1 MSVLGELLSD
11 HLEPPADDYGDYEDE
26 EEGYSAADRML
37 EDAID
42 EQIEQMIADAR
53 SELI

>member
-1 MSVLGELLSD
+1 MGDALGEVLR
-11 HLEPPADDYGDYEDE
+11 EPLDPPEYGDYEDE